1 MATLTIKES
10 REFVIFQAFA
20 KNDTFRGALSAIEE
34 YDKANP
40 DRRIFAAPDEKK
52 AMRDSFKL
60 FKDAEKVIA
69 RNGTALDYDDPLIV
83 DRLNTILSQNLPVF
97 SKKTMKDDTSSI
109 SIKKANIGRMM
120 AVHAHNV
127 KTLGNRLMKE
137 NKERQHEAA
146 MVAKHG
152 ITGHSPYE
160 KVISNERT
168 YKSNTDILVERLLKE
183 QRLAEK

>member
-20 KNDTFRGALSAIEE
+20 KNDTFHGALKAMEE
-34 YDKANP
+34 YDHANP

-52 AMRDSFKL
+52 AMRDSFKV
-60 FKDAEKVIA
+60 FKDAEKIIA
-69 RNGTALDYDDPLIV
+69 RNGTALDYDDPLIM
-83 DRLNTILSQNLPVF
+83 DRLNTILSQSLPAV
-97 SKKTMKDDTSSI
+97 SKRVIKEDTSSL

-137 NKERQHEAA
+137 NNERSHETA

-152 ITGHSPYE
+152 ITGHSPHE
-160 KVISNERT
+160 KVFSNERT
-168 YKSNTDILVERLLKE
+168 YKSNTDVLLERLLKE
-183 QRLAEK
+183 QRNSEK